1 MNRFVLAIVMFSLA
15 ITSFSQVT
23 GVVKDSDGNVLVGAN
38 VVWQGTNYGTITDI
52 NGSFSLN
59 RIEETSSLVTSF
71 VGFSNDTTSCKDIDY
86 VEITLRGEI
95 TLDDVVVKSQRPGRL
110 KAKGA
115 ENIEITTTT
124 ELCRAACC
132 NLGESFSTNPS
143 VDVNYADAAT
153 GAKQIKL
160 LGLSGSYPS

>member
-1 MNRFVLAIVMFSLA
+1 MKKLLSSILFFFLA
-15 ITSFSQVT
+15 ITSFSQVS
-23 GVVKDSDGNVLVGAN
+23 GVVKDDAGNVLVGAN
-38 VVWQGTNYGTITDI
+38 VVWMGMNIGTTTDI
-52 NGSFSLN
+52 QGRFTLKREADNN
-59 RIEETSSLVTSF
+59 SLVTSF
-71 VGFSNDTTSCKDIDY
+71 VGFTNDTTSCKDIDY

-95 TLDDVVVKSQRPGRL
+95 TLDDVVVKAQRPGRL

-115 ENIEITTTT
+115 ENIEITTST

-160 LGLSGSYPS
+160 LG